1 MFLDVTHQHTTS
13 PRQEKLILFGH
24 LFFNITVEY
33 NSRRTRGA
41 EEYEDR
47 VRVDTGTVEND
58 EVARSGR
65 TGVATAY
72 IEKMLSRERTMDCSI
87 MHSFL

>member
-1 MFLDVTHQHTTS
+1 
-13 PRQEKLILFGH
+13 
-24 LFFNITVEY
+24 
-33 NSRRTRGA
+33 
-41 EEYEDR
+41 
-47 VRVDTGTVEND
+47 VDTGTVEND

>member
-1 MFLDVTHQHTTS
+1 MY
-13 PRQEKLILFGH
+13 KLAALRRAFY
-24 LFFNITVEY
+24 LATFFFNITVEY

-65 TGVATAY
+65 TGVTTAY
-72 IEKMLSRERTMDCSI
+72 IENMFSRERTMDCA
-87 MHSFL
+87 